1 MENKNSNN
9 KQIMDIKELS
19 EYLGIGKSKI
29 YSLIRMKKIPASKI
43 GRQYRFSKD
52 IVDSWLKEKIITKKE
67 NNFLYLISLISFCV
81 SWSITD
87 KLCSLQSLSL

>member
-1 MENKNSNN
+1 MEKTQNHSN

-52 IVDSWLKEKIITKKE
+52 IVDSWLRDKIITKKE
-67 NNFLYLISLISFCV
+67 SVLQQNTVPGNSGV
-81 SWSITD
+81 D
-87 KLCSLQSLSL
+87 K

>member
-1 MENKNSNN
+1 MENTNKNFN

-29 YSLIRMKKIPASKI
+29 YSLIKMKKIPASKI

-52 IVDSWLKEKIITKKE
+52 MVDSWLKDRIVTKKE
-67 NNFLYLISLISFCV
+67 DGPQNEKNV
-81 SWSITD
+81 NPENAGEN
-87 KLCSLQSLSL
+87 K

>member
-1 MENKNSNN
+1 MENKNTNN

-52 IVDSWLKEKIITKKE
+52 VVDSWLRDKIITKREEITPTEKKNHPAEAGE
-67 NNFLYLISLISFCV
+67 N
-81 SWSITD
+81 
-87 KLCSLQSLSL
+87 K

>member
-1 MENKNSNN
+1 MEKIKNVSN

-43 GRQYRFSKD
+43 GKQYRFSKD
-52 IVDSWLKEKIITKKE
+52 IVDSWLRDKIITKKE
-67 NNFLYLISLISFCV
+67 NTRFS
-81 SWSITD
+81 
-87 KLCSLQSLSL
+87 KM

>member
-1 MENKNSNN
+1 MENKNINSN

-29 YSLIRMKKIPASKI
+29 YSLIKMKKIPASKI

-52 IVDSWLKEKIITKKE
+52 IVDNWLRDRIVTKKE
-67 NNFLYLISLISFCV
+67 DGSQNEKNVNPENSGQN
-81 SWSITD
+81 
-87 KLCSLQSLSL
+87 K